1 MEVEVLF
8 AYEPQHEDELALSV
22 GDLIQ
27 SVSRTEA
34 GWYKGTLRGV
44 TGVFPDNFVKVVK
57 KDQELEQKEQQQL
70 QGMSDGATD
79 INKRGA
85 GRRCRVVFSYI
96 PQHDDELQLNV
107 GDTLTVIEEVEE
119 GWWKGHLKDQVGM
132 FPSNFVEEID
142 KEEPSQSIELVNNVI
157 NNQAKDAVN
166 NQGNDILNQQAKE
179 ASSNHGHLLD
189 TCDPQVTNQGLQSL
203 DNTSTEGEVQPRPV
217 VGVGY
222 GVTLSDLRGDRS
234 DKRMLAPSP
243 ASAFQPVIASN
254 KDTSNKELRS
264 SRDLTPLLGGGG
276 SGSGM
281 TSHLPNSKLV
291 KTKLNNADK
300 IRICVKD
307 NPPKSET
314 AEDTQAPQVPPP
326 MLPPKPVRELARVM
340 FGYTGE
346 HDDELDLVEGDVV
359 TVLCKDLDDKGWWRG
374 EIRGRVGV
382 FPDNFVQLLTSEDV
396 AKPPRPEKP
405 AAVLAKSGSNT
416 SPGTSPST
424 SANTTP
430 TCTLDKQDPP
440 PPLPEKKPQPPP
452 PPEKKPSLSC
462 IGLPN
467 SESDQVDI
475 SESDSN
481 KNNLDGQNVKSAK
494 AMPNRD
500 ELSLSLETGE
510 KLVHVTQTRPK
521 GPSRRR
527 PPSGLFKDNDVSPV
541 AIRPGRTPEPPK
553 SPTSGTPLTNPS
565 TMLSPATPDQSQAP
579 LSPTTNG
586 QKNNVP
592 WLRELR
598 ENQKKRISGIFS
610 SEIDGNSAS
619 TAGAPATGPAV
630 APKPHQPA
638 LPKHGEDKAWS
649 SSIVSRSMTDDKS
662 KVMVLI
668 DDKNKAVKEEEKHS
682 GPKVPKPTPQPPQT
696 TAKAAS
702 QPLQPVTKT
711 STQQPSAVIKP
722 SSQQPAAAKP
732 SSQQPAAAKPSNTQ
746 PSAVTK
752 PKDNRVADAP
762 VPKSKVTQPWPRSAG
777 YLPEAVK
784 KPNDV
789 TVPSPNEES
798 LAQIITDLLPKVTAL
813 EDRIEEQRRD
823 FGRRLQMLMDDLDEE
838 RKKRACMEVE
848 MERLK
853 KLVSTYSHV

>member
-179 ASSNHGHLLD
+179 ASSNH
-189 TCDPQVTNQGLQSL
+189 
-203 DNTSTEGEVQPRPV
+203 
-217 VGVGY
+217 
-222 GVTLSDLRGDRS
+222 
-234 DKRMLAPSP
+234 
-243 ASAFQPVIASN
+243 ASN

-527 PPSGLFKDNDVSPV
+527 PPSGLFKDNMKSCNHESASPVLVPTPEDPPDSDVSPV

>member
-430 TCTLDKQDPP
+430 TCTLDKQD
-440 PPLPEKKPQPPP
+440 
-452 PPEKKPSLSC
+452 
-462 IGLPN
+462 
-467 SESDQVDI
+467 
-475 SESDSN
+475 
-481 KNNLDGQNVKSAK
+481 
-494 AMPNRD
+494 